1 MEPNDWVA
9 ELELAASRLGTI
21 DSAFA
26 ADPSRHE
33 RFVFDVAGVR
43 ADFSMQHIDEELM
56 TLLVA
61 LASERGV
68 PGRRDAML
76 AGEEANIT
84 ESRKVLHT
92 ALRGTGPAPEVA
104 LAQGELERAFA
115 IAGGLRSAGGPSVLV
130 NIGIGGSHLGPAMAC
145 AAMRARADG
154 PECKFVSNIDPA
166 DLDAALTGLDPAG
179 TVFVVS
185 SKTFTTQETMHNAS
199 RAREWVRASVGDA
212 WTEHFVAVTADPDR
226 AVAWGVRP
234 ERCLRFW
241 DWVGGR
247 FSVSSVIGL
256 PLMVSIGPEAFREF
270 LEGMAEMDAH

>member
-1 MEPNDWVA
+1 MNGGKVGHDDDRTPVDEVPVCAAGHGHVSRCASSVGPVELNDWVA
-9 ELELAASRLGTI
+9 ELELAASRVGTI

-26 ADPSRHE
+26 ADPSRHG

-104 LAQGELERAFA
+104 LAQRELERALA

-130 NIGIGGSHLGPAMAC
+130 NIGIGGSHLGP
-145 AAMRARADG
+145 
-154 PECKFVSNIDPA
+154 
-166 DLDAALTGLDPAG
+166 
-179 TVFVVS
+179 
-185 SKTFTTQETMHNAS
+185 
-199 RAREWVRASVGDA
+199 
-212 WTEHFVAVTADPDR
+212 
-226 AVAWGVRP
+226 
-234 ERCLRFW
+234 
-241 DWVGGR
+241 
-247 FSVSSVIGL
+247 
-256 PLMVSIGPEAFREF
+256 
-270 LEGMAEMDAH
+270 